1 MLITLGALDSLATIL
16 HSRVTMIPGTIDV
29 KRPILSQPQFC
40 AVAGIDMVTANNWVA
55 RNVLS
60 PSQVGERQVKGTRR
74 YSLSRAYEGRII
86 SELVRLQKIQPSD
99 ATKIAEL
106 ATKGGW
112 IEHWARAIEGKG
124 KFVTAYMVVAW
135 ANDCYESQII
145 DGDKDGLPDFS
156 DKELKRFLGN
166 AFVVLPL
173 TTIFMDAYKKYLAVL
188 GVSL

>member
-1 MLITLGALDSLATIL
+1 
-16 HSRVTMIPGTIDV
+16 MIPGSINV
-29 KRPILSQPQFC
+29 KRPILTQPQFC

-60 PSQVGERQVKGTRR
+60 PSQVGERQVKGTRL

-99 ATKIAEL
+99 AAKVAEL

-112 IEHWARAIEGKG
+112 IEHWARALEGKG

-135 ANDCYESQII
+135 ADDCYDSQII
-145 DGDKDGLPDFS
+145 NGDKDGLPDFS
-156 DKELKRFLGN
+156 VKEMKRFLGG
-166 AFVVLPL
+166 AFIVLPL
-173 TTIFMDAYKKYLAVL
+173 TTIFTDVYKRYLAIF
-188 GVSL
+188 GVSS